1 MGKIKKIFSAVL
13 LSLSV
18 VTVFS
23 LFTSTSANASSKKPL
38 SFDFSLTKN
47 CNKRY
52 ASAFKQ
58 AMKNVNS
65 ENKLVDFNLV
75 SSKKSKSKV
84 GTYRAKDNK
93 WGLTPPSKL
102 LLNRKYCDKL
112 SKKYLVSF
120 AMRLLV
126 GQFIQENDKAYS
138 IFTSEKPLVHLTHYD
153 VDQINS
159 YTGMAVF

>member
-75 SSKKSKSKV
+75 KKSNSKV
-84 GTYRAKDNK
+84 GTYRAKDNN
-93 WGLTPPSKL
+93 WGSTPPSKL
-102 LLNRKYCDKL
+102 LLNRQYGDKF

-126 GQFIQENDKAYS
+126 AQFVQENDKEYS

-153 VDQINS
+153 VDQINN
-159 YTGMAVF
+159 YKGVVVF